1 MAVFSPAVPVPV
13 GRRVGVANHSA
24 AVAVTQYSI
33 WSGVVPP
40 SAGMSQQADTGAYTL
55 GTTFDLSGAV
65 TAVAVR
71 FYFGAGWAVAG
82 TPSEVAIYEYVSHNL
97 VTSAV
102 VGAVAV
108 AGWNDVAIT
117 ATALDPAKRYLTC
130 ALYPLGRY
138 AAEGGYFA
146 NPVSSP
152 PLTAP
157 ADGATVDN
165 GRFNSGLTLT
175 FPASAV
181 NKTSYFVD
189 VLVQ

>member
-1 MAVFSPAVPVPV
+1 VLVNPAPPVPC
-13 GRRVGVANHSA
+13 GPRVGIANHGAA
-24 AVAVTQYSI
+24 AVVTQYSI

-40 SAGMSQQADTGAYTL
+40 SAGVSQQADTGAYTL
-55 GTTFDLSGAV
+55 GTTFDLSQAV

-71 FYFGAGWAVAG
+71 FYFDTGWVVAG
-82 TPSEVAIYEYVSHNL
+82 TPTQVAIYEYVSHNL
-97 VTSAV
+97 VTSALN
-102 VGAVAV
+102 GAAAV

-117 ATALDPAKRYLTC
+117 PTALDPAKRYLTC
-130 ALYPLGRY
+130 AVYPLGRY

-157 ADGATVDN
+157 ADGATADN
-165 GRFNSGLTLT
+165 GRFNSGAVLA

-181 NKTSYFVD
+181 GKSSYFVD
-189 VLVQ
+189 ILVQ